1 MPRSALTDR
10 QQSILDFLKAFL
22 RENSYPP
29 TIREI
34 GAHFGIR
41 SPRGVQD
48 HLQALEKKGYIR
60 RTRERSRSI
69 ELLSLSGPKGGLSS
83 GAPGDGRRDNVVSLP
98 LIGQVAAGEPVLS
111 EENIEEWI
119 EVDASFAAREGNFLL
134 KVVGD
139 SMIEAHILD
148 GDTIVV
154 SPQETAR
161 NGEIVVA
168 LVDDEA
174 TVKTFYKEAGGIRLQ
189 PENPRLDP
197 IWVEAGDA
205 EVRIIGKVV
214 AVMRVL

>member
-1 MPRSALTDR
+1 MSPTALTDR
-10 QQSILDFLKAFL
+10 QRSILDFLGDFL
-22 RENSYPP
+22 RENGYPP

-34 GAHFGIR
+34 AGHFDLR

-48 HLQALEKKGYIR
+48 HLEALERKGYIR
-60 RTRERSRSI
+60 RARERSRGI
-69 ELLSLSGPKGGLSS
+69 ELLEL
-83 GAPGDGRRDNVVSLP
+83 GARRASTGNNVLRLP
-98 LIGQVAAGEPVLS
+98 LIGKVAAGMPVLS

-139 SMIEAHILD
+139 SMVDAHILD

-161 NGEIVVA
+161 DGEIVVA

-174 TVKTFYKEAGGIRLQ
+174 TVKTFYKEPGGIRLQ
-189 PENPRLDP
+189 PENARLEP
-197 IWVEAGDA
+197 IWVPAGSA

>member
-1 MPRSALTDR
+1 MSPKALTDR
-10 QQSILDFLKAFL
+10 QRSVLDFLKEFL
-22 RENSYPP
+22 LENGYPP

-34 GAHFGIR
+34 GAHFEIR
-41 SPRGVQD
+41 SPKGVQD
-48 HLQALEKKGYIR
+48 HLLALEKKGHIR
-60 RTRERSRSI
+60 RAKERSRGI
-69 ELLSLSGPKGGLSS
+69 EIVGLNLMAGGP
-83 GAPGDGRRDNVVSLP
+83 PGRENVVSLP
-98 LIGQVAAGEPVLS
+98 LIGCVNAGMPALS

-134 KVVGD
+134 KVVGE
-139 SMIEAHILD
+139 SMVEAHILD

-174 TVKTFYKEAGGIRLQ
+174 TVKTFYREPGGIRLQ
-189 PENPRLDP
+189 PENPSMKP
-197 IWVEAGDA
+197 IWVPEGNR
-205 EVRIIGKVV
+205 EVSIIGKVV